1 MFAAALAEERA
12 SLKDQGQ
19 AVPTAGSSGYAAFKS
34 EVVNLLVQQA
44 ELGIAA
50 KKYGI
55 TVSQAEVAKQLA
67 QLKKSQFGGS
77 EKAYLAGIKQQGFT
91 DTMVRG
97 FLKENVLETKLFKK
111 VTKGATARKSDIDA
125 YYAANLAQYQTPATR
140 AVQEILVK
148 NNEKLAN
155 QIYTQLQGGAS
166 FATLAKKY
174 SKDPGSA
181 DKGGN
186 FTATQGSDVP
196 EFDAAVFAPIRK
208 DRRTPEAREDEAVR
222 LVRDQA
228 DRCDHSREDDAQG
241 KSRSGDQDASS
252 VAEAAAGRSRLG
264 EGPGQVLLLRRE
276 DQHIR
281 RVTRR
286 RPIRARPSTLPTRR
300 PRNPLRVALAEA
312 LVELQRLTERLRLEC
327 PWDREQTERT
337 IVPHTIEEAYEVADA
352 ALAGDD
358 AKLLDELGDLLFQS
372 YFLAL
377 LLSERGAG
385 DLETVARNVTEKL
398 IARHPHVFGDVEAE
412 TAGRVRENWER
423 LKVEQEGREGVFHDV
438 PETLPALL
446 QARKVQRRAAAVGF
460 DWLDLAGPL
469 AKLDEELGELRAELS
484 RAGEPTPET
493 EPDPAVM
500 AEIGDVLF
508 TVVNAARRLNV
519 DPELA
524 LRGTSSR
531 FVERIERAEKLAAAD
546 GKEWRSLELEAQDGY
561 YQKAKEEVR

>member
-1 MFAAALAEERA
+1 
-12 SLKDQGQ
+12 
-19 AVPTAGSSGYAAFKS
+19 
-34 EVVNLLVQQA
+34 
-44 ELGIAA
+44 
-50 KKYGI
+50 
-55 TVSQAEVAKQLA
+55 
-67 QLKKSQFGGS
+67 
-77 EKAYLAGIKQQGFT
+77 
-91 DTMVRG
+91 
-97 FLKENVLETKLFKK
+97 
-111 VTKGATARKSDIDA
+111 
-125 YYAANLAQYQTPATR
+125 
-140 AVQEILVK
+140 
-148 NNEKLAN
+148 
-155 QIYTQLQGGAS
+155 
-166 FATLAKKY
+166 
-174 SKDPGSA
+174 
-181 DKGGN
+181 
-186 FTATQGSDVP
+186 
-196 EFDAAVFAPIRK
+196 
-208 DRRTPEAREDEAVR
+208 
-222 LVRDQA
+222 
-228 DRCDHSREDDAQG
+228 
-241 KSRSGDQDASS
+241 
-252 VAEAAAGRSRLG
+252 
-264 EGPGQVLLLRRE
+264 
-276 DQHIR
+276 
-281 RVTRR
+281 
-286 RPIRARPSTLPTRR
+286 
-300 PRNPLRVALAEA
+300 VALGEA
-312 LVELQRLTERLRLEC
+312 LVELQRLTERLRREC

-385 DLETVARNVTEKL
+385 DLEAVARNVTEKL

-438 PETLPALL
+438 PVTLPALL

-469 AKLDEELGELRAELS
+469 AKLDEEIGELRAELA
-484 RAGEPTPET
+484 RVGAPAPET

-531 FVERIERAEKLAAAD
+531 FVERVERAEQLAAAD

-561 YQKAKEEVR
+561 YQRAKEEVR